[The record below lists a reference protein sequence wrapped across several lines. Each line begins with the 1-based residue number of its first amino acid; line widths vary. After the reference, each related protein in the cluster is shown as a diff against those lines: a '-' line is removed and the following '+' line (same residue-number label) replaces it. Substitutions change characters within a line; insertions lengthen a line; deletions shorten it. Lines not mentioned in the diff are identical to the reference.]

1 MVTRLI
7 LIIYLSFLS
16 LNTIQFIVK
25 NNPNTMDCNI
35 VVLNHMIAKSIV
47 DESGQISKNIAAII
61 ITVEMMKAVI
71 KGTSGVYGVHISSP
85 NT

>member
-47 DESGQISKNIAAII
+47 DASGQISKNIAAII